1 MYERVEVDPITVNV
15 LGGAFT
21 AIAVD
26 MAQVLYR
33 MAYSSI
39 IRESEDIGA
48 GIYDVRTRELCE
60 SASTP
65 MHVGSIPG
73 YLKGIMTTLGDDI
86 QEDDVILHNHPYYG
100 GSHSPDVCVAIPI
113 FFEGKLL
120 GFAANTAHWI
130 DTGGAYPGLN
140 VDVVDVW
147 AEAKLLRA
155 IKIEERGVR
164 NKQIERF
171 LFDNVRTPTN
181 DKGDMEAQIA
191 SCRVGR
197 ERFLALIEKYGL
209 DVVMSAADHW
219 LDYSER
225 MLRAEIEKVPDGT
238 YHAEGWLDDD
248 GKNRDQHLKV
258 AVDVTIAGSDITID
272 LSGSS
277 PQVETSF
284 NVPFEGSTVVSA
296 HYIVRTIFL
305 DEATVGK
312 YVPQNEGIFRPI
324 KVIAPEGNIFN
335 PRFPASCT
343 SRFMQCNRLADCVIQ
358 ALAPVM
364 PERVTAGN
372 SAHAYAI
379 VYSGYVPERRQYWMN
394 LEVSEGAY
402 GGMLDKDGTDCV
414 DCLIANTR
422 NNPIEDL
429 DWHYPMRN
437 LRYELRDIP
446 PAPGKW
452 RGGLSIVR
460 DNQFLGEGFVSVE
473 SDRHYEK
480 PSGLFGGHEGMTG
493 ALTLNPGRADQTSWY
508 SKMTGARVKDGDV
521 LRIECPCGGGY
532 GDPFERD
539 PAAVLKDFRNEMFD
553 REHARL
559 NYGVVIDE
567 SGRGVDLEGTLALRA
582 QRARG

>member
-1 MYERVEVDPITVNV
+1 MYRRVEVDPVTLNV
-15 LGGAFT
+15 LGGAFN
-21 AIAVD
+21 AIASD

-48 GIYDVRTRELCE
+48 GIYDTDARELCE

-73 YLKGIMTTLGDDI
+73 YLRGIMKVLGDDI
-86 QEDDVILHNHPYYG
+86 DDGDVILHNHPYFG

-113 FFEGKLL
+113 FYEGKLIA
-120 GFAANTAHWI
+120 FAANTAHWI

-147 AEAKLLRA
+147 AEAKLLKA
-155 IKIEERGVR
+155 IKIDEKGVR
-164 NKQIERF
+164 NKQVERF

-181 DKGDMEAQIA
+181 DRGDMEAQIA

-197 ERFLALIEKYGL
+197 ERFLGLIERYGL

-219 LDYSER
+219 MDYAER

-238 YHAEGWLDDD
+238 YHSEGWLDDD
-248 GKNRDQHLKV
+248 GKNRDVHLKV
-258 AVDVTIAGSDITID
+258 SVDVTIEGSDITID
-272 LSGSS
+272 LSNSS
-277 PQVETSF
+277 PQVATSY
-284 NVPFEGSTVVSA
+284 NVPFDGSTLVAA

-305 DEATVGK
+305 DEATTGK

-324 KVIAPEGNIFN
+324 TVIAPEGNIFN

-343 SRFMQCNRLADCVIQ
+343 SRFMQCQRMADCVIL
-358 ALAPVM
+358 ALADVI

-379 VYSGYVPERRQYWMN
+379 VYSGYVPERQQYWVN

-402 GGMLDKDGTDCV
+402 GAMLGKDGTDAV
-414 DCLIANTR
+414 DNLIANTR

-437 LRYELRDIP
+437 LRYELRPDP

-452 RGGLSIVR
+452 RGGLSIIR
-460 DNQFLGEGFVSVE
+460 ENQFLGEGFVSIE

-480 PSGLFGGHEGMTG
+480 PVGLFGGQPGMTG
-493 ALTLNPGRADQTSWY
+493 ALTLNPGTEREEKWY
-508 SKMTGARVKDGDV
+508 SKITGARVAPGDI
-521 LRIECPCGGGY
+521 LRIESPCGGGY
-532 GDPFERD
+532 GDALERD
-539 PAAVLKDFRNEMFD
+539 PEAVLKDFLDELFD
-553 REHARL
+553 AEHAQQY
-559 NYGVVIDE
+559 YGVVIDE
-567 SGRGVDLEGTLALRA
+567 DMLVVDTSATSRLRSE
-582 QRARG
+582 R